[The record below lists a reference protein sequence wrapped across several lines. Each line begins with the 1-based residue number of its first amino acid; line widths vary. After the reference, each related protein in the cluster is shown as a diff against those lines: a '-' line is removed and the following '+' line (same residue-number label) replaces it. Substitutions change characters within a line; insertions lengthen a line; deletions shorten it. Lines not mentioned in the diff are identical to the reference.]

1 VECFTE
7 ILVIRF
13 DQSKS
18 RKDELQSKKSKVQRD
33 SKIHYK
39 KMEQYEDAKTNEEWI
54 VDDILN
60 RCIFL
65 DKSWLNQ
72 LSSPMKK
79 YVSTK

>member
-1 VECFTE
+1 MKCFTE
-7 ILVIRF
+7 IRIIRF

-18 RKDELQSKKSKVQRD
+18 RKMNYSQKNLKFKEIAKS
-33 SKIHYK
+33 ITK

-54 VDDILN
+54 VDDMLN

-65 DKSWLNQ
+65 VKSWLNQ